1 MVIYDILG
9 MKVREVQW
17 RKYLHI
23 EGTLDGEGLKPG
35 AHGGNVGHG
44 RHDGHW
50 EHGGH
55 VILGGHVRN
64 GGHGEHWGHD
74 GHR

>member
-1 MVIYDILG
+1 MFIYDILV

-23 EGTLDGEGLKPG
+23 EGTLDGEGLRLYV
-35 AHGGNVGHG
+35 HGGNVGHG
-44 RHDGHW
+44 
-50 EHGGH
+50 EHG
-55 VILGGHVRN
+55 
-64 GGHGEHWGHD
+64 GHD